1 MKMLSE
7 KEIMTRGMKLLEE
20 NLGDV
25 ETTIFISNLMQ
36 EGRNSPPD
44 YTEWRRN
51 YFDNLSDEDFF
62 ADLKNYFKNQKTI

>member
-1 MKMLSE
+1 MLSE

-44 YTEWRRN
+44 YTEWRQN
-51 YFDNLSDEDFF
+51 YFDNLSDEEFF
-62 ADLKNYFKNQKTI
+62 ADLKKFIENQKTL